1 MSIETIIIDFD
12 AYEEWLLSLS
22 GPERLGYAL
31 MSMAVVAAVVFFI
44 FASAAI
50 IVTTVE
56 MIRESKDESED
67 EV

>member
-1 MSIETIIIDFD
+1 MITIDLD

-31 MSMAVVAAVVFFI
+31 LSMVVVAAVIFFV
-44 FASAAI
+44 SAAVA
-50 IVTTVE
+50 IVVATVE
-56 MIRESKDESED
+56 MIRESKEESED